1 MIARQTLSTI
11 NGYTTSRQVTNLRY
25 NPGCLILILCFTLLL
40 PCLSLSA
47 CLSVQAWCQVPAS
60 LANHLVYLTSTSTH
74 LDPAVFIPWSFTI
87 V

>member
-11 NGYTTSRQVTNLRY
+11 NRYTTSGQVTNLRC
-25 NPGCLILILCFTLLL
+25 NPGCLILCFTLLL

-47 CLSVQAWCQVPAS
+47 GLSVQAWCHVPAS

-74 LDPAVFIPWSFTI
+74 
-87 V
+87 